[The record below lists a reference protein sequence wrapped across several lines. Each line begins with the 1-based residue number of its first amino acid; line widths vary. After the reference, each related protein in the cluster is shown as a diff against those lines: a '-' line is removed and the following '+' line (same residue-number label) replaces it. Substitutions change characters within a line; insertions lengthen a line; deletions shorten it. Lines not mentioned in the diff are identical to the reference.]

1 MKKSDKAAQ
10 TRLVVA
16 ISLFA
21 AAVISAMALTALGNQ
36 SDTYWVAGESL
47 VPGTQ
52 ISESDLGEIQVSLGE
67 ANGRYISKSS
77 MVAGAYVLRS
87 IQKGELISIS
97 SVSDTPSGLKSGQVP
112 IAIRASDL
120 PEDIELGEA
129 INIYWVPEANGI
141 QEPQLP
147 ELAISGALLNSI
159 NRKAGNFGSEISLTV
174 SVRNSEI
181 FALLKATA
189 SGRLVIVRSNG

>member
-1 MKKSDKAAQ
+1 MNKPDKAAQ

-21 AAVISAMALTALGNQ
+21 AAIISAMALTALGNQ
-36 SDTYWVAGESL
+36 SDTYWVARESL
-47 VPGTQ
+47 IPGMQ
-52 ISESDLGEIQVSLGE
+52 ISENDLAEIEVSLGE
-67 ANGRYISKSS
+67 ANGRYFSK
-77 MVAGAYVLRS
+77 VALVSGAYVLRS

-97 SVSDTPSGLKSGQVP
+97 SVSDTPSVLKSGQVP
-112 IAIRASDL
+112 ISIRASDL
-120 PEDIELGEA
+120 PEDIELGEE
-129 INIYWVPEANGI
+129 INIYWVPETIGI
-141 QEPQLP
+141 EKPQAP
-147 ELAISGALLNSI
+147 ALAISGAFLNSI

-181 FALLKATA
+181 FDLLKATA

>member
-1 MKKSDKAAQ
+1 MNKSDKAAQ

-87 IQKGELISIS
+87 IQKGELISII
-97 SVSDTPSGLKSGQVP
+97 SVSDTPIGLKSGQVP